1 MSISATNWRNL
12 SGFCSVDASSQSRFQ
27 RSTGWFFIWQSS
39 PSPGFNFAD
48 IKSTLITNPGKES
61 LGLYHFMASGLGD
74 LED

>member
-1 MSISATNWRNL
+1 MLPHKGVSNVLQA
-12 SGFCSVDASSQSRFQ
+12 GSSLAL
-27 RSTGWFFIWQSS
+27 
-39 PSPGFNFAD
+39 PPKPGFNFAD